1 MSIEYQSFLKEHV
14 LHNFMKYFQGI
25 PVNQTVK
32 KLFEW
37 LIVSSLQ
44 FVVFGLVKMFG
55 KLLLSEEME

>member
-1 MSIEYQSFLKEHV
+1 
-14 LHNFMKYFQGI
+14 MKYFQGI